1 MTTDSYHLGID
12 LGTTYVA
19 AGILRQGRPE
29 IVTLGDRAPVVP
41 SVLYFKE
48 DGEVLHG
55 ESATRRGLG
64 DPTRVVREFKRRVGD
79 ATPMVVGQTPYS
91 ADVLLAKLLRFTHR
105 AVVERQ
111 GSRPA
116 SIAVTHP
123 ANWGSYKID
132 VLHQAVQMAEIGEI
146 TTLTEPVAAA
156 IHYAAT
162 ERLEPGQ
169 TIAVYD
175 LGGGTFDAAVLA
187 RTGSGVGFE
196 VRGDVEGI
204 ERLGGIDFDEAVFH
218 HALRWCESAVAELDP
233 DDPATLQAL
242 ARLRQECVEAKEAL
256 STDTDVSIPVVLPN
270 IQTEVRLTRAEF
282 EAMIRPLLQQTVE
295 ALQRAIRNSAVAVDA
310 LAAVLLVGGSSRVP
324 LIAEMVGAELGRPIA
339 VDQHPKHTVALGA
352 AIAAG
357 RAAGA
362 ALPSPMTGVETE
374 AQDKSRGE
382 AATPAQGS
390 EPDESQLVPIR
401 REGDG
406 PQAVITR
413 TEGAAAN
420 PAPSAASPAA
430 AHSAAPTPPVP
441 AAATAPAPSVPVVQA
456 VGSSVGAAAGGA
468 ANGVASR
475 PGQARPATGA
485 PTPSLGAEQGFASAG
500 PPPTGSTRPFDHRD
514 LLAESPPRAG
524 QRRIG
529 PLLAVAG
536 IAIIAVAGAVA
547 LLLNRGDESGT
558 TSTADQAVVDPTA
571 GATTDD
577 DTTEDD
583 VTTNDDGDDAATG
596 DEGPGT
602 TAVTDE
608 TTGSTTG
615 STATTATTAST
626 TSTTADTTTTAAQEV
641 GLSATIGDITADGET
656 YAVAFTTTFDPVI
669 SGDPS
674 THHLHF
680 FFDTVGV
687 ENAGAPG
694 SGPWAI
700 YDGSSPFRGYGPG
713 DRPTGATK
721 LCVTVATSG
730 HAVDD
735 PSVFH
740 CADLP

>member
-41 SVLYFKE
+41 SVLFFKE

-55 ESATRRGLG
+55 ESATRRGLS

-162 ERLEPGQ
+162 ERLDAGQ

-187 RTGSGVGFE
+187 RTASGVGFE

-242 ARLRQECVEAKEAL
+242 ARLRQECIEAKEAL

-295 ALQRAIRNSAVAVDA
+295 ALQRAIRNSGVAVDD

-357 RAAGA
+357 REAGA
-362 ALPSPMTGVETE
+362 ALPNPAPSSQPAPSNQAGQAAPSSQAAGATTGPSPEG
-374 AQDKSRGE
+374 
-382 AATPAQGS
+382 ATPN
-390 EPDESQLVPIR
+390 ESQLVPIR

-406 PQAVITR
+406 PQGVITR

-420 PAPSAASPAA
+420 AAPPATPVSPPAPAA
-430 AHSAAPTPPVP
+430 AP
-441 AAATAPAPSVPVVQA
+441 PSVPVVPAVSVPAVQA
-456 VGSSVGAAAGGA
+456 VGSGVGAAAAPGGVS
-468 ANGVASR
+468 NGVASG
-475 PGQARPATGA
+475 PGQAARPPASTAGHRADHGLQA
-485 PTPSLGAEQGFASAG
+485 PGQ
-500 PPPTGSTRPFDHRD
+500 PPTGSTRPFDHRD
-514 LLAESPPRAG
+514 LLAEAPTRSGPR
-524 QRRIG
+524 RVG

-536 IAIIAVAGAVA
+536 IVIVAIVGAVA
-547 LLLNRGDESGT
+547 LLLNQGDEADT
-558 TSTADQAVVDPTA
+558 TTADQAAVDTNTDAADTADDTDDAAGGDDATPTTA
-571 GATTDD
+571 ETTDD
-577 DTTEDD
+577 
-583 VTTNDDGDDAATG
+583 A
-596 DEGPGT
+596 
-602 TAVTDE
+602 
-608 TTGSTTG
+608 TGSTDDAGVTT
-615 STATTATTAST
+615 STTAAST
-626 TSTTADTTTTAAQEV
+626 TSTTAETTTTAAS
-641 GLSATIGDITADGET
+641 GLSATIGAITIDGDR
-656 YAVAFTTTFDPVI
+656 YAVDYTTTFEPVI

-687 ENAGAPG
+687 DNAGAPG
-694 SGPWAI
+694 AGPWAL
-700 YDGSSPFRGYGPG
+700 YDGPSPFRGYGPG
-713 DRPTGATK
+713 DRPAGATQ
-721 LCVTVATSG
+721 LCVTVATSD

-735 PSVFH
+735 ASVFH